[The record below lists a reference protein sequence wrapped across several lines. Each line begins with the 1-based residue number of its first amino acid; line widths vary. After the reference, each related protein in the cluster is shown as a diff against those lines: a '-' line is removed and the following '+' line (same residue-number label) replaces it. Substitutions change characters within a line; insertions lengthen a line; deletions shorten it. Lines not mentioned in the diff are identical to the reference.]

1 MLARLKGTAYPSS
14 LPELECAFV
23 REVVRLG
30 GRAERRAYLARALT
44 SDFVEF
50 SARPRKLSPANVRA
64 FRRQQREHVRPPDR
78 DCSCCGGEA
87 EEEEGAG
94 EGAAEA
100 RTPPIADLEEAERA
114 IQAVRPGRLLD
125 VLAALEAE
133 TQLALD
139 GRLAGTEARP
149 APEVLD
155 QLRTVRREALEVL
168 AELARKPQL

>member
-1 MLARLKGTAYPSS
+1 MLACLKGTAYPSS

-44 SDFVEF
+44 SDFIEF
-50 SARPRKLSPANVRA
+50 SARPRKLSAANVRA

-87 EEEEGAG
+87 EEDGAG
-94 EGAAEA
+94 EGAAKT

-139 GRLAGTEARP
+139 GKLAGTEARP